1 METKDKLVCPYC
13 GETQYGHEPDD
24 ISSEYVWTQCE
35 YCDKHF
41 WYDVTVTREYYIKK
55 LDKE

>member
-1 METKDKLVCPYC
+1 MEPKDKLVCPYC

-24 ISSEYVWTQCE
+24 ISSDCVWTQCE
-35 YCDKHF
+35 YCEKHF
-41 WYDVTVTREYYIKK
+41 WYDVTVTREYYTNK